1 MFYPACFP
9 RNLGK
14 GAARLNDRT
23 YRHKPRPLWIWP
35 ATLAFLRLRF
45 WKWDIRSGLEPI
57 VTIDTSKV

>member
-9 RNLGK
+9 QNLGK
-14 GAARLNDRT
+14 GAAGSMTVPIVTSPGGSGL
-23 YRHKPRPLWIWP
+23 WP